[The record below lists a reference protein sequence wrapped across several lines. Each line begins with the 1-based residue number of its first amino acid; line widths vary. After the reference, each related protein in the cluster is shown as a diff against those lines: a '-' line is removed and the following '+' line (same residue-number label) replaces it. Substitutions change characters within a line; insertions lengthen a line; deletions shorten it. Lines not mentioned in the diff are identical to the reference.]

1 MEALLEY
8 PRRIVSK
15 LRQKMPRLKL
25 PLADYR
31 VLRNQVLK
39 RDGWHC
45 QLCGASNNLHVHH
58 MKSRS
63 KLGDDALRNL
73 ITLCARCHEAFHR
86 RS

>member
-1 MEALLEY
+1 M
-8 PRRIVSK
+8 SN
-15 LRQKMPRLKL
+15 LRQRMPRLKL
-25 PLADYR
+25 SLVDYR

-39 RDGWHC
+39 RDGWRC

>member
-8 PRRIVSK
+8 PKGIVSN

-39 RDGWHC
+39 REMALPTLRSVKQFARPPHEITQQAWRRRVAESDY
-45 QLCGASNNLHVHH
+45 LVR
-58 MKSRS
+58 KVSRS
-63 KLGDDALRNL
+63 IPPA
-73 ITLCARCHEAFHR
+73 
-86 RS
+86 